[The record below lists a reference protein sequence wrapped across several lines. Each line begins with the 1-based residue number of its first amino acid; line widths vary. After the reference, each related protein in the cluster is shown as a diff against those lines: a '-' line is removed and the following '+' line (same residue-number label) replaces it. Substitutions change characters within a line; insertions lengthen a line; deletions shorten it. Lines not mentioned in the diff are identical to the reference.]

1 MSSRNQEDKQV
12 KGFNIHDQ
20 VSSAYNSGNNSGIPR
35 TSSQASNNV
44 YDCRPSSKLAAQ
56 KERSRNRMYEVDA
69 KLEQLKQEREQKLR
83 ELEDKKRLMQQA
95 RQIKLNKL
103 KSKHT
108 NSNSSINSESS
119 GKANLN
125 SNNHSN
131 HSNKST
137 EENS

>member
-1 MSSRNQEDKQV
+1 MSSRNQDV

-20 VSSAYNSGNNSGIPR
+20 VQVPSASNSGNVPHIPR
-35 TSSQASNNV
+35 TASQASNNM

-56 KERSRNRMYEVDA
+56 KDRSRNRMYEVDA

-83 ELEDKKRLMQQA
+83 ELEEKKKLMQHN
-95 RQIKLNKL
+95 RQVKLNKL

-108 NSNSSINSESS
+108 NSNSSLNSESS
-119 GKANLN
+119 NKANLYSN
-125 SNNHSN
+125 PSNN
-131 HSNKST
+131 SNKST